1 MDRMHAGQDG
11 QDACRTGWTGC
22 MPDRMNAGQ
31 DGCRTG
37 QMQNR
42 THAGQDGQ
50 DECRTGWM
58 QDWADADDSNETKV
72 LPYIRK
78 SKYTQAFFG

>member
-1 MDRMHAGQDG
+1 MNAGQDG
-11 QDACRTGWTGC
+11 QDAWRTGWTGC
-22 MPDRMNAGQ
+22 MQDRM
-31 DGCRTG
+31 DR
-37 QMQNR
+37 M
-42 THAGQDGQ
+42 HAGQDGQ